1 MLYIIYMVYIIY
13 EMSPMALL
21 FFDCFSCFYSPYD
34 YCALRFTIQKVT
46 FMSLRCDGMEMFK
59 KNWQIAHLIV
69 TLTFGLSYS
78 RSEKSKFFCFFARL
92 IVTLQ
97 HEHI

>member
-34 YCALRFTIQKVT
+34 YCALSFTMQKVFFT
-46 FMSLRCDGMEMFK
+46 GLGCDGMEKFK
-59 KNWQIAHLIV
+59 
-69 TLTFGLSYS
+69 
-78 RSEKSKFFCFFARL
+78 
-92 IVTLQ
+92 
-97 HEHI
+97 

>member
-34 YCALRFTIQKVT
+34 YCALRFTIQKIT
-46 FMSLRCDGMEMFK
+46 FTSLRCDVMEMFK
-59 KNWQIAHLIV
+59 KNWPIRSLNRTSDLRSKLL
-69 TLTFGLSYS
+69 TLGKIKILLLF
-78 RSEKSKFFCFFARL
+78 RSLNRNFAS
-92 IVTLQ
+92 
-97 HEHI
+97 